1 MIPEYRTV
9 NTKFYL
15 DITSW
20 QQAEQNPN
28 KNEMKKITLII
39 ILIFSQHIY
48 SQTQQEMS
56 EKEKI
61 NYNISENELN
71 IVYNQILEQNK
82 INSDFLKKFKK
93 TQRTWNTLKKLEV
106 DLKYPKTK
114 RYEYGSVFSMCKWIY
129 LTDINKKRIKELKT
143 WLKKTEE
150 GNVCN

>member
-1 MIPEYRTV
+1 
-9 NTKFYL
+9 
-15 DITSW
+15 
-20 QQAEQNPN
+20 
-28 KNEMKKITLII
+28 MKKITLII
-39 ILIFSQHIY
+39 ILIFCQHIY

-106 DLKYPKTK
+106 DLKYPKAK

-129 LTDINKKRIKELKT
+129 LTEINKRRIKKLKT

>member
-1 MIPEYRTV
+1 VIPEYRTV

-82 INSDFLKKFKK
+82 INSPASASILLVPSKRKKIEK
-93 TQRTWNTLKKLEV
+93 
-106 DLKYPKTK
+106 
-114 RYEYGSVFSMCKWIY
+114 
-129 LTDINKKRIKELKT
+129 
-143 WLKKTEE
+143 
-150 GNVCN
+150 